1 MIALGMCKLRRSN
14 EGIKNLIELEI
25 ENIGRELE
33 GGKESY
39 MIESLW

>member
-1 MIALGMCKLRRSN
+1 MITLGMCKLRRSN